1 MKIEERREEQK
12 IKKFRMKKG
21 INKEKKEKGRFMG
34 SMWSEKKL
42 EIIDEGKIEGSEREE
57 RVLEN
62 IKEKKLKKVLKDKYR
77 KGIDKKNEMV

>member
-1 MKIEERREEQK
+1 
-12 IKKFRMKKG
+12 MKKG